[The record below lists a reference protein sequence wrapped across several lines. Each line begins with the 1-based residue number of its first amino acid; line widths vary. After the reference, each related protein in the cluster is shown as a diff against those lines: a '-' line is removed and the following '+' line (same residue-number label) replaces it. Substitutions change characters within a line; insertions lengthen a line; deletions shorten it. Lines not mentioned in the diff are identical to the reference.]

1 MWSFVRPHSQI
12 HLKLNKERRKSLET
26 DYNFS
31 FKEERAQYIIEKLL
45 LLMIFEPL
53 FSITAIEREDCH
65 VQIVHSAGDFNG
77 CAGYWDLSSYFVV
90 L

>member
-1 MWSFVRPHSQI
+1 M
-12 HLKLNKERRKSLET
+12 ET

-53 FSITAIEREDCH
+53 FSITAIEREDCD
-65 VQIVHSAGDFNG
+65 VQIVHIGGILTD
-77 CAGYWDLSSYFVV
+77 V
-90 L
+90 LGIEVSRATS

>member
-45 LLMIFEPL
+45 LLIFEPL
-53 FSITAIEREDCH
+53 FSITSIEREDYH
-65 VQIVHSAGDFNG
+65 VHSTKCEGF
-77 CAGYWDLSSYFVV
+77 
-90 L
+90 

>member
-1 MWSFVRPHSQI
+1 M
-12 HLKLNKERRKSLET
+12 ET

-53 FSITAIEREDCH
+53 FSITAIEREDCD
-65 VQIVHSAGDFNG
+65 VQIVHIGGDFNG
-77 CAGYWDLSSYFVV
+77 CSGY
-90 L
+90 

>member
-1 MWSFVRPHSQI
+1 M
-12 HLKLNKERRKSLET
+12 ET

-65 VQIVHSAGDFNG
+65 VQIVQSAGDFNG
-77 CAGYWDLSSYFVV
+77 CAGY
-90 L
+90 

>member
-1 MWSFVRPHSQI
+1 
-12 HLKLNKERRKSLET
+12 LET

-45 LLMIFEPL
+45 LLIFEPL

-65 VQIVHSAGDFNG
+65 VQIVQSAGDFNG
-77 CAGYWDLSSYFVV
+77 CAGY
-90 L
+90 

>member
-1 MWSFVRPHSQI
+1 M
-12 HLKLNKERRKSLET
+12 ET

-45 LLMIFEPL
+45 LLLIFEPL

-77 CAGYWDLSSYFVV
+77 CAGYWGLSSYFVV